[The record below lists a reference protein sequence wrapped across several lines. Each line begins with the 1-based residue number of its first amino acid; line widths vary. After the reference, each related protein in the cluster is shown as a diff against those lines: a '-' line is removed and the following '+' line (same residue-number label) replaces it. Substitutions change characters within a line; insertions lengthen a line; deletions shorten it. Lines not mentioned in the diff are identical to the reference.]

1 MKQLFKIFILLFPV
15 SLFGQSNKN
24 LKVPAGIAIGMD
36 APKELLGKTV
46 DGKVIPPIGDLPQDL
61 VILDFMN
68 TACTSCIAALPRLG
82 QLQQA
87 NNNKLKIISISYEK
101 IDRVKAFRKNN
112 ELFRSNK
119 LDFIVE
125 DSIWAKY
132 FPHQTVSHMVW
143 IYKGNVI
150 AITHSEYVS
159 QEMVD
164 QVIRNGKINLPIKDD
179 FLTFDFT
186 RPLIGSQAGRYSFLT
201 GFIEGANSNFGHQVD
216 SVNGTVR
223 EYIVNGE
230 IIAAYLYCYGK
241 LQSLPFIKD
250 SRIVVERSDKQ
261 RFVFDKIESKYRES
275 WRRKYGM
282 SYEAN
287 FEIEADPKDKARAMI
302 PDMEIKMGVKTTLES
317 RSVVC
322 WVIMDDPDGKKAQQI
337 ADGQTIADFA
347 FMLDLNGDIPPVIN
361 ESNDTRAYNFN
372 GASGFKDVQTE
383 LKKKGFILVQQER
396 NIPCLVIR

>member
-1 MKQLFKIFILLFPV
+1 MKLLFKIIILLYPV
-15 SLFGQSNKN
+15 LLFGQSDKN
-24 LKVPAGIAIGMD
+24 LKVPEGIAIGMD
-36 APKELLGKTV
+36 APKELLGKTI
-46 DGKVIPPIGDLPQDL
+46 DGKIIPPIGDLPQDL

-87 NNNKLKIISISYEK
+87 NDNVLKIISISYEK
-101 IDRVKAFRKNN
+101 TDRVKAFRKNN
-112 ELFRSNK
+112 ELFRLNK

-125 DSIWAKY
+125 DSIWSKY

-143 IYKGNVI
+143 IYKGKVV

-164 QVIRNGKINLPIKDD
+164 RVIKDGKIAIPVKDD

-186 RPLIGSQAGRYSFLT
+186 RPLIGTQAGRYSFLT
-201 GFIEGANSNFGHQVD
+201 GFIEAANSNFGQQVD

-241 LQSLPFIKD
+241 LEALPFIKD
-250 SRIVVERSDKQ
+250 SRILVERPDKE
-261 RFVFDKIESKYRES
+261 RFVFDKIQSKYRES
-275 WRRKYGM
+275 WRRKYGI

-287 FEIEADPKDKARAMI
+287 FDIKADPKEKARAMI
-302 PDMEIKMGVKTTLES
+302 KDMEIKMGVKTALAP

-322 WVIMDDPDGKKAQQI
+322 WVIMDDPDGKKAQRT

-361 ESNDTRAYNFN
+361 ESNDTRLYSFT
-372 GASGFKDVQTE
+372 GASAFKDLQTA
-383 LKKKGFILVQQER
+383 LKKNGFLLVQQER